1 MSENHPD
8 SRRDDRR
15 EAFGSESGDNTI
27 RRVVHTISSPSRVF
41 RLAHDSS
48 DYTLETLTALLDSA
62 NQVLNTRNLAWGRD
76 SIG

>member
-8 SRRDDRR
+8 SGGDDRR
-15 EAFGSESGDNTI
+15 EAFSSERGDNPI

-48 DYTLETLTALLDSA
+48 DYTLETLTPLLDPA
-62 NQVLNTRNLAWGRD
+62 NQVLNTRHLAWGRD